1 MLSHIRTLGDRT
13 RRHKVS
19 HQAAAFALLGMIGA
33 ATLASQRAVADES
46 GVSFW
51 LPGNYGS
58 LAAVPL
64 PPGWSFSTTN
74 YYTSVSAA
82 KSVDFQIGG
91 GVQAGLNARADLQY
105 STLAYA
111 FPTPVLGGEAVL
123 SMSSIVANVNTSV
136 FGTLTGPGGRTI
148 SGSRGQSTTG
158 FGDLYPAGQLRWN
171 QGVNNYMTYLTG
183 DIPVG
188 LYDSQNLAN
197 IGIGHAAIDGGGGYT
212 YFNPQT
218 GHELSAVI
226 GVTYNFMNP
235 STNYQN
241 GIDGHLDWAAS
252 QFLTPNFQFGAV
264 GYVYQQ
270 LTGDSGSG
278 NRVGSFQSRVM
289 GVGPQVGFLFPV
301 ADMQGYVN
309 VKGYTE
315 FDAHD
320 RPSGY
325 NIWLTLSIS
334 PAAPTPPA
342 PVTAKF

>member
-1 MLSHIRTLGDRT
+1 MGNNAYGAIALMFEVVQKLRLRARCGRRTSHDFAGIDIVGSAGRLEALAGKGLRMLSYTRTLGDRT

-33 ATLASQRAVADES
+33 RLLASQRAVADES

-64 PPGWSFSTTN
+64 PPGWSLSTTN

-91 GVQAGLNARADLQY
+91 GVVAGLNAHVDLEY
-105 STLAYA
+105 STVAYA

-123 SMSSIVANVNTSV
+123 SMSSIVANANT
-136 FGTLTGPGGRTI
+136 FGFRNLDGTGRRNDFGQPRAVGHRIWRPLSRRAATLEPGRE
-148 SGSRGQSTTG
+148 Q
-158 FGDLYPAGQLRWN
+158 
-171 QGVNNYMTYLTG
+171 
-183 DIPVG
+183 
-188 LYDSQNLAN
+188 LYDLFDRRYSGRPLQLQNLAN
-197 IGIGHAAIDGGGGYT
+197 IGIGHGVIDGGGGYT

-252 QFLTPNFQFGAV
+252 QFLSPNFQLA
-264 GYVYQQ
+264 
-270 LTGDSGSG
+270 
-278 NRVGSFQSRVM
+278 
-289 GVGPQVGFLFPV
+289 
-301 ADMQGYVN
+301 
-309 VKGYTE
+309 
-315 FDAHD
+315 
-320 RPSGY
+320 PSA
-325 NIWLTLSIS
+325 TSTS
-334 PAAPTPPA
+334 S
-342 PVTAKF
+342 